1 MFYHLTFPVI
11 LIFSRRRIFL
21 SFFAFLL
28 IFLLSWWPFS
38 RRRADNRLCHW
49 YISYRS
55 KVVGL
60 NLLIIIII
68 VVRWSSFIRFFFA
81 ILKAEGIGSILW
93 FNLRLMFF
101 PLRLTFS
108 WCNHDIRLSI
118 FFRWILL
125 TRTSNSLSS
134 P

>member
-21 SFFAFLL
+21 SLFAFLL
-28 IFLLSWWPFS
+28 IFLLSRWPLS
-38 RRRADNRLCHW
+38 RRWADNRPCHW

-55 KVVGL
+55 CIVRL
-60 NLLIIIII
+60 NVLIIIII
-68 VVRWSSFIRFFFA
+68 ARRSFFIRFFFA
-81 ILKAEGIGSILW
+81 ILKAEGIGSVLW
-93 FNLRLMFF
+93 FDLRLMFY
-101 PLRLTFS
+101 PLWLTIPR
-108 WCNHDIRLSI
+108 CNHDIRLLI

-125 TRTSNSLSS
+125 TRASDSLCS